1 MPNDA
6 SIPYDSALA
15 ATTPG
20 LPAPEILT
28 LLLDG
33 TEEAVVVID
42 AEMVIRG
49 YNPAAERL
57 FGYAHNVVLGKRFAV
72 LDRPMTLEEGDDLPM
87 ACFPA
92 MTALKTGRATDRML
106 IGLTDA
112 DHRVQ
117 WMRVRALPLCPAG
130 ATTPSHVAILYENVT
145 ARREAEMQ
153 AALHGQV
160 INQAADAIA
169 VIDSRG
175 LVLEVNP
182 SFTRL
187 TGFASDHIV
196 GGSLRIIEQREPG
209 QSSFSH
215 MMEALRRGEVWSN
228 RIRHRRR
235 DGAEVDCIGTLS
247 PLYGPGGALNGFV
260 YMLRDMSRIAEME
273 RRMITSQKMEAI
285 GTLAGGI
292 AHDFNNLLHSISGYT
307 ELALREISGRE
318 EAYLRNV
325 LGACERAEGLV
336 RQILTFSRREERER
350 RPVNVRE
357 ELEKAANFV
366 RVTLPASVKL
376 STDLD
381 CGDLAV
387 LGDATEL
394 HQVVINLLT
403 NAYQALP
410 DKSGDISIRAGMID
424 LTESNRG
431 ARSNLTFGPYVE
443 IEVCD
448 SGKGIPP
455 AIIDRIFE
463 PFFTTKPVNEGT
475 GMGLSIVH
483 GVITSMH
490 GDISVRSRPGEGTC
504 FTILLP
510 VVPRRP
516 DADESAP
523 KRPAR
528 GHERVLLVD
537 DEGGIT
543 AMVSE
548 MLSGLGYQV
557 VVRDSGE
564 SALELLRA
572 NPEAFDILITD
583 QNMPNITGAKLAA
596 LANNL
601 RPSLP
606 VLLCTGNADKDLLEK
621 AEAAG
626 VAHILHKPLRL
637 SAIAGIIRSTLDE
650 WAARRRDRHGPP
662 KEMA

>member
-6 SIPYDSALA
+6 SIPPDSGP
-15 ATTPG
+15 T
-20 LPAPEILT
+20 APSNAVPCAELLSLILS
-28 LLLDG
+28 G
-33 TEEAVVVID
+33 TEEAVIVLD
-42 AEMVIRG
+42 ADQVIRA

-57 FGYAHNVVLGKRFAV
+57 FGYAHSVVIGKRFAV
-72 LDRPMTLEEGDDLPM
+72 LDRPMTLEEGDELPP
-87 ACFPA
+87 ACFPSL
-92 MTALKTGRATDRML
+92 TALKTGRPTDRML

-112 DHRVQ
+112 DHHVQ
-117 WMRVRALPLCPAG
+117 WVRVRALPLRPAG
-130 ATTPSHVAILYENVT
+130 ADAPTHVAVLYENVT
-145 ARREAEMQ
+145 ARREAETQ

-160 INQAADAIA
+160 IDQAADAIA

-182 SFTRL
+182 AFSRL
-187 TGFASDHIV
+187 TGFDSENIV
-196 GGSLRIIEQREPG
+196 GGSLRIIEHRESG
-209 QSSFSH
+209 AGAFGH
-215 MMEALRRGEVWSN
+215 MMESLRRGEVWAN
-228 RIRHRRR
+228 RINHRRR
-235 DGAEVDCIGTLS
+235 DGSTVDCLGTLS

-273 RRMITSQKMEAI
+273 KRMINSQKMEAI

-307 ELALREISGRE
+307 ELALRDAEGAQE
-318 EAYLRNV
+318 GYLRNV

-350 RPVNVRE
+350 SPVNVRE
-357 ELEKAANFV
+357 ELEKAVNFV
-366 RVTLPASVKL
+366 RVTLPATMTMTTELTCDDV
-376 STDLD
+376 
-381 CGDLAV
+381 AV
-387 LGDATEL
+387 LGDSTEL

-403 NAYQALP
+403 NAYQSLP
-410 DKSGDISIRAGMID
+410 DKTGRITIAARMVD
-424 LTESNRG
+424 LTEANRG

-443 IEVCD
+443 IEVRD
-448 SGKGIPP
+448 TGKGIPN
-455 AIIDRIFE
+455 AILDRIFE

-483 GVITSMH
+483 GVINSMQ
-490 GDISVRSRPGEGTC
+490 GDIAVKSKVGAGTC

-510 VVPRRP
+510 VVKREAEAEPAAPR
-516 DADESAP
+516 
-523 KRPAR
+523 RPAR

-537 DEGGIT
+537 DESGIT

-548 MLSGLGYQV
+548 MLSGLGYDV

-572 NPEAFDILITD
+572 NPQAFDIMITD
-583 QNMPNITGAKLAA
+583 QNMPNITGVKLAA
-596 LANNL
+596 LVRAL

-606 VLLCTGNADKDLLEK
+606 VLLCTGNADKELLEK
-621 AEAAG
+621 AESAG
-626 VAHILHKPLRL
+626 VASILHKPLRL

-650 WAARRRDRHGPP
+650 WAQKRGATPAPFPFQG
-662 KEMA
+662 

>member
-1 MPNDA
+1 MPIDA
-6 SIPYDSALA
+6 HLSQDSAPAL
-15 ATTPG
+15 PPE
-20 LPAPEILT
+20 LPAADLLALILS
-28 LLLDG
+28 G

-42 AEMVIRG
+42 SEQIIRA
-49 YNPAAERL
+49 YNAAAENL
-57 FGYAHNVVLGKRFAV
+57 FGYSHSVVLGKRFAV
-72 LDRPMTLEEGDDLPM
+72 LDRPMVLEEGDELPM
-87 ACFPA
+87 ACVPA
-92 MTALKTGRATDRML
+92 MIALHSGRATDRML

-117 WMRVRALPLCPAG
+117 WMKVRALPLPDRQTG
-130 ATTPSHVAILYENVT
+130 APSHVAVLYENVT
-145 ARREAEMQ
+145 ARREAETQ

-182 SFTRL
+182 AFARL
-187 TGFASDHIV
+187 TGFSPENIV
-196 GGSLRIIEQREPG
+196 GGSLRIIEHRTSGAPTFG
-209 QSSFSH
+209 H
-215 MMEALRRGEVWSN
+215 MMESLRRGEVWSN
-228 RIRHRRR
+228 RIDHRRR
-235 DGAEVDCIGTLS
+235 DGTTVDCLGTLS
-247 PLYGPGGALNGFV
+247 PLYGPAGALNGFV

-273 RRMITSQKMEAI
+273 KRMISSQKMEAI

-307 ELALREISGRE
+307 ELALRDARDSQEN
-318 EAYLRNV
+318 YLRNV

-357 ELEKAANFV
+357 ELEKAVNFV
-366 RVTLPASVKL
+366 RVTLPATVRMTSEFTCEDAAV
-376 STDLD
+376 S
-381 CGDLAV
+381 GDP
-387 LGDATEL
+387 TEL

-403 NAYQALP
+403 NAFQALP
-410 DKSGDISIRAGMID
+410 DKTGTISIRARTVD

-443 IEVCD
+443 IEVGD
-448 SGKGIPP
+448 TGKGIPA
-455 AIIDRIFE
+455 AILDRIFE

-483 GVITSMH
+483 GVITSMQ
-490 GDISVRSRPGEGTC
+490 GDIAVRSRVGEGTC

-510 VVPRRP
+510 VVKNEAAATPDEPR
-516 DADESAP
+516 
-523 KRPAR
+523 RPAR
-528 GHERVLLVD
+528 GNERVLLVD

-557 VVRDSGE
+557 VVRDSGD

-572 NPEAFDILITD
+572 NPSAFDIVITD
-583 QNMPNITGAKLAA
+583 QNMPNITGVRLAA
-596 LANNL
+596 MVRGL
-601 RPSLP
+601 RASLP
-606 VLLCTGNADKDLLEK
+606 VLLCTGNADRDLIEK

-637 SAIAGIIRSTLDE
+637 SAIAGIIRATLDE
-650 WAARRRDRHGPP
+650 WDRKRGTTPP
-662 KEMA
+662 LFPPAS